1 MIEEFKIFNDCVL
14 ELFFVKHLAWMM
26 TDFRLKA
33 LLGRWV
39 FCYLFH
45 LKFRVMLSPEDLGMV
60 FCRLT
65 ALPFSNFIA
74 ES

>member
-1 MIEEFKIFNDCVL
+1 MIEEFRIFNDCVL

-39 FCYLFH
+39 FC
-45 LKFRVMLSPEDLGMV
+45 LS
-60 FCRLT
+60 
-65 ALPFSNFIA
+65 FSFKIQGDA
-74 ES
+74 